1 MKMNNNIY
9 TDLQFYDNTYECKSR
24 CLECVLLFLFPPIQ
38 MFYHLIIRYIPIR
51 KIGNSLSP

>member
-38 MFYHLIIRYIPIR
+38 MF
-51 KIGNSLSP
+51 LSFNNPLHTYS